1 MSGQNY
7 YLLTALPGLGELGA
21 DPPLTPRAM
30 LEMLAP
36 SPSAQQLASVI
47 FLSDDLL
54 LRQAVMSGEIPAD
67 QAEPVVLSAEQV
79 RDEAPLPA
87 FLANEAGPDGEGGQ
101 GESAGGA
108 AQLGVDRVWALYFE
122 HAARGARGGEML
134 AEWVR
139 YEVGLRNALAAARAK
154 ALGLDA
160 ARYLVAEQLG
170 RGEEEYAA
178 VLGEWS
184 AAANPL
190 AGLKVLDA
198 ARWNWIAEHSR
209 HFTFSDDE
217 LAAYAARLVILH
229 RWKRIAAAQQVQAQ
243 APGQR

>member
-7 YLLTALPGLGELGA
+7 YLLTALPGLGELGS
-21 DPPLTPRAM
+21 DPPLTPHAM
-30 LEMLAP
+30 LEMLEP
-36 SPSAQQLASVI
+36 SPRAQKLASVI

-67 QAEPVVLSAEQV
+67 EAEPVVLSVEQV

-87 FLANEAGPDGEGGQ
+87 FLAGEAGPDGEAGE
-101 GESAGGA
+101 GESAGA
-108 AQLGVDRVWALYFE
+108 HLGVDSVWALYFE
-122 HAARGARGGEML
+122 HAAGLARDGEML
-134 AEWVR
+134 REWVR
-139 YEVGLRNALAAARAK
+139 NEVGLRNALAGARAK

-160 ARYLVAEQLG
+160 ARYLVAPRLG
-170 RGEEEYAA
+170 RDEDEYAA

-184 AAANPL
+184 AAPNPL
-190 AGLKVLDA
+190 AGLQVLDA
-198 ARWNWIAEHSR
+198 ARWNFIAEHSR

-229 RWKRIAAAQQVQAQ
+229 RWKRIAAARHAQAQ
-243 APGQR
+243 APGQG

>member
-1 MSGQNY
+1 
-7 YLLTALPGLGELGA
+7 
-21 DPPLTPRAM
+21 
-30 LEMLAP
+30 
-36 SPSAQQLASVI
+36 
-47 FLSDDLL
+47 
-54 LRQAVMSGEIPAD
+54 
-67 QAEPVVLSAEQV
+67 
-79 RDEAPLPA
+79 
-87 FLANEAGPDGEGGQ
+87 
-101 GESAGGA
+101 
-108 AQLGVDRVWALYFE
+108 LGVDRVWALYFE
-122 HAARGARGGEML
+122 HAAKLARGGEML

-160 ARYLVAEQLG
+160 ARYLVAERLG

-229 RWKRIAAAQQVQAQ
+229 RWKRIAAAQQEQAST
-243 APGQR
+243 PGQG

>member
-1 MSGQNY
+1 
-7 YLLTALPGLGELGA
+7 
-21 DPPLTPRAM
+21 M
-30 LEMLAP
+30 LEMLTP

-67 QAEPVVLSAEQV
+67 QAEPVVLSAEQI
-79 RDEAPLPA
+79 RDEAPLPV
-87 FLANEAGPDGEGGQ
+87 FLANEAGPDGEGGE
-101 GESAGGA
+101 GESAG

-209 HFTFSDDE
+209 YFTFSDDE

-229 RWKRIAAAQQVQAQ
+229 RWKRIAAAQQEQAST
-243 APGQR
+243 PGQG